1 VKRAP
6 VSLYTATLLGAIV
19 GLGLA
24 ANGLWA
30 RLSGAY
36 IEGGWAGTAWS
47 AIPGALRLDAG
58 AWALTVMTLGIL
70 WWGAF
75 GAVWSRVSWG
85 RPAAIITAVLSL
97 PFFPLGTILSALV
110 LLLLLL
116 PASRAWWASVIGH
129 DGG

>member
-1 VKRAP
+1 MQRPPA
-6 VSLYTATLLGAIV
+6 SLLLATLIGAIV

-24 ANGLWA
+24 LNGLWA
-30 RLSGAY
+30 RLGGAF

-47 AIPGALRLDAG
+47 AIPNALRLDTG
-58 AWALTVMTLGIL
+58 AWSLTVMTLGIL

-75 GAVWSRVSWG
+75 GAIWTRVSWG
-85 RPAAIITAVLSL
+85 RPAVILVAALSL
-97 PFFPLGTILSALV
+97 VFFPLGTSLSALV

-116 PASRAWWASVIGH
+116 PASRKWWASVLGH